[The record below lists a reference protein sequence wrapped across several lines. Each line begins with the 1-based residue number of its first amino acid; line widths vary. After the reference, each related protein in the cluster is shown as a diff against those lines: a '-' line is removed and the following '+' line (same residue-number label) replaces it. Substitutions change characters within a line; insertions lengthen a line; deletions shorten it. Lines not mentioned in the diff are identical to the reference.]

1 MSMKVES
8 SIKETTINTTTP
20 PTKDMNEIIDIIC
33 KWNGIT
39 KSRFSE
45 IVWPYNHIGTDT
57 NWNAIF
63 TQNGVLVNPI
73 GIYLKNTYD
82 WKDIVF
88 EKWND
93 KFFWRLRV
101 RSSWAMRY
109 QLGESIIEIPFEIKA
124 INEDTEES
132 MIIFPKTS
140 DILQSR
146 MKPLYVV
153 NTGWAERQRIEKE
166 IMAKMIELAMVKGW
180 NEIISTQN
188 TIEELKTN
196 LKKKG
201 IDFRLEN
208 EFIFLDF
215 PWRKVRD
222 TAGEDNEYIA
232 PPIEIKI
239 DFNNRSIGCKGYSSH
254 GFWTPTS
261 YWNPC
266 WWNRDNDV
274 HKCLRECSTK
284 ELINLMISRAY
295 GYNSNDTGRSHD
307 WRHPLGKLQDYIWW
321 VYERRN
327 ESNDEIKQAIEWIK
341 ENIADIK
348 ADLTIDGWLEN
359 SSTKDFISSLEA
371 NNETSEQW

>member
-1 MSMKVES
+1 MKVES

-45 IVWPYNHIGTDT
+45 IVWPYNHIGTDI
-57 NWNAIF
+57 NWDAIF

-101 RSSWAMRY
+101 RSASWMRY

-132 MIIFPKTS
+132 IILFPKTS

-188 TIEELKTN
+188 MIEELKTN
-196 LKKKG
+196 LKKRG

-215 PWRKVRD
+215 PRRKIRD
-222 TAGEDNEYIA
+222 TAGQDSEYMA
-232 PPIEIKI
+232 PPIEIRI

-254 GFWTPTS
+254 GFWTPTT

-295 GYNSNDTGRSHD
+295 GYNSADTWRSHD

-341 ENIADIK
+341 EHITEIK
-348 ADLTIDGWLEN
+348 ADLNIDNWLES

>member
-1 MSMKVES
+1 MKVES

-20 PTKDMNEIIDIIC
+20 PTKDMNAVIDIIC

-45 IVWPYNHIGTDT
+45 IVWPYNHIGTDI
-57 NWNAIF
+57 NWDAIF

-101 RSSWAMRY
+101 RSASWMRY

-132 MIIFPKTS
+132 IIIFPKTS

-208 EFIFLDF
+208 EFIFLNI

-222 TAGEDNEYIA
+222 TAGQDSEYMA
-232 PPIEIKI
+232 PPIEIRI

-295 GYNSNDTGRSHD
+295 GYNSADTWRSHD

-341 ENIADIK
+341 EHITEIK
-348 ADLTIDGWLEN
+348 ADLDIDGWLEN

>member
-1 MSMKVES
+1 MSMRVES
-8 SIKETTINTTTP
+8 SIKETTINTTMA
-20 PTKDMNEIIDIIC
+20 PTKDVNAIIDIIC

-39 KSRFSE
+39 RSRFNE
-45 IVWPYNHIGTDT
+45 IVWPYNHIGTDI
-57 NWNAIF
+57 NWDAIF
-63 TQNGVLVNPI
+63 TQNNVLINPI
-73 GIYLKNTYD
+73 GIYLKSTYD
-82 WKDIVF
+82 WKDVVF

-101 RSSWAMRY
+101 RGSSWIRY
-109 QLGESIIEIPFEIKA
+109 QLDDSIIEIPFEIKA

-132 MIIFPKTS
+132 IIMFPKTS

-188 TIEELKTN
+188 MIEELKTN
-196 LKKKG
+196 LKKRG
-201 IDFRLEN
+201 IDFSLEA
-208 EFIFLDF
+208 EFIFLNF
-215 PWRKVRD
+215 PRRKIRD
-222 TAGEDNEYIA
+222 TANADSEYMA
-232 PPIEIKI
+232 PPIEIRI
-239 DFNNRSIGCKGYSSH
+239 NFNDRTIGCKGYSSH

-266 WWNRDNDV
+266 WWNWDNDV
-274 HKCLRECSTK
+274 NKCLRECSIK
-284 ELINLMISRAY
+284 ELINLIISRAY
-295 GYNSNDTGRSHD
+295 GYNSADTGQNHD
-307 WRHPLGKLQDYIWW
+307 WRHPLAKLQDYIRW

-327 ESNDEIKQAIEWIK
+327 DSSDEIKQAIQWIK

-348 ADLTIDGWLEN
+348 ANLTIDDWLEN

>member
-1 MSMKVES
+1 MKVES

-20 PTKDMNEIIDIIC
+20 PTKAVGEIIDIIC

-57 NWNAIF
+57 NWNALF
-63 TQNGVLVNPI
+63 TQNDVLINPI

-101 RSSWAMRY
+101 RSASWMRY

-166 IMAKMIELAMVKGW
+166 IMAKFIELAMVKGW

-201 IDFRLEN
+201 IDFKLEN
-208 EFIFLDF
+208 EFIFLDI

-222 TAGEDNEYIA
+222 TAGEDSEYIA
-232 PPIEIKI
+232 PPIEIRI
-239 DFNNRSIGCKGYSSH
+239 DFNNRMIGCKGYSSH

-295 GYNSNDTGRSHD
+295 GYNSNDTGREHD
-307 WRHPLGKLQDYIWW
+307 WRHPLGKLRDYIWW

-327 ESNDEIKQAIEWIK
+327 DGNDEIKQTIEWIK
-341 ENIADIK
+341 EHITEIK
-348 ADLTIDGWLEN
+348 ADLNIDDWLEN
-359 SSTKDFISSLEA
+359 SSVKDFISSLEA

>member
-1 MSMKVES
+1 MKVES

-45 IVWPYNHIGTDT
+45 IVWPYNHIGTDI
-57 NWNAIF
+57 NWDAIF

-101 RSSWAMRY
+101 RSASWMRY
-109 QLGESIIEIPFEIKA
+109 QLWESIIEIPFEIKA

-132 MIIFPKTS
+132 IILFPKTS

-215 PWRKVRD
+215 PRRKIRD
-222 TAGEDNEYIA
+222 TAGQDSEYMA
-232 PPIEIKI
+232 PPIEIRI

-254 GFWTPTS
+254 GFGTPTS

-295 GYNSNDTGRSHD
+295 GYNSADTWRSHD

-341 ENIADIK
+341 EHITEIK
-348 ADLTIDGWLEN
+348 ADLNIDGWLEN

>member
-1 MSMKVES
+1 MKVES

-20 PTKDMNEIIDIIC
+20 PKKDMNEIIDIIC
-33 KWNGIT
+33 EWNGIT

-101 RSSWAMRY
+101 RSASWMRY

-188 TIEELKTN
+188 MIEELKTN
-196 LKKKG
+196 LKKRG

-295 GYNSNDTGRSHD
+295 GYNSNDTGREHD
-307 WRHPLGKLQDYIWW
+307 WRHPLGKLRDYVWW

-327 ESNDEIKQAIEWIK
+327 ESNDEIKQAIEWMK
-341 ENIADIK
+341 EHIAEIK
-348 ADLTIDGWLEN
+348 ADLNINDWLEN

-371 NNETSEQW
+371 NNGTGE

>member
-1 MSMKVES
+1 MKVES

-45 IVWPYNHIGTDT
+45 IVWPYNHIGTDI
-57 NWNAIF
+57 NWDAIF

-101 RSSWAMRY
+101 RSASWMRY

-132 MIIFPKTS
+132 IILFPKTS

-215 PWRKVRD
+215 PRRKIRD
-222 TAGEDNEYIA
+222 TAGQDSEYMA
-232 PPIEIKI
+232 PPIEIRI

-254 GFWTPTS
+254 GFGTPTS

-295 GYNSNDTGRSHD
+295 GYNSADTWRSHD

-341 ENIADIK
+341 EHITEIK
-348 ADLTIDGWLEN
+348 ADLNIDGWLEN

>member
-1 MSMKVES
+1 MKVES

-45 IVWPYNHIGTDT
+45 IVWPYNHIGTDI
-57 NWNAIF
+57 NWDAIF

-101 RSSWAMRY
+101 RSASWMRY

-132 MIIFPKTS
+132 IILFPKTS

-188 TIEELKTN
+188 MIEELKTN

-215 PWRKVRD
+215 PRRKIRD
-222 TAGEDNEYIA
+222 TAGQDSEYMA
-232 PPIEIKI
+232 PPIEIRI

-254 GFWTPTS
+254 GFGTPTS

-295 GYNSNDTGRSHD
+295 GYNSADTWRSHD

-341 ENIADIK
+341 EHITEIK
-348 ADLTIDGWLEN
+348 ADLNIDGWLEN

>member
-1 MSMKVES
+1 MKVES

-45 IVWPYNHIGTDT
+45 IVWPYSHIGTDI
-57 NWNAIF
+57 NWDAIF
-63 TQNGVLVNPI
+63 TQNNVLVNPI

-93 KFFWRLRV
+93 KFFWKLRV
-101 RSSWAMRY
+101 RNASWMRY

-132 MIIFPKTS
+132 IILFPKTS

-215 PWRKVRD
+215 PRRRIRD
-222 TAGEDNEYIA
+222 TAGVDSEYMA
-232 PPIEIKI
+232 PPIEIRI

-307 WRHPLGKLQDYIWW
+307 WRHPLSKLQDYIWW

-327 ESNDEIKQAIEWIK
+327 ESNDEIKQAIEWMK

>member
-1 MSMKVES
+1 MKVES

-45 IVWPYNHIGTDT
+45 IVWPYNHIGTDI
-57 NWNAIF
+57 NWDAIF
-63 TQNGVLVNPI
+63 TRNGVLVNPI

-101 RSSWAMRY
+101 RSASWMRY

-132 MIIFPKTS
+132 IILFPKTS

-196 LKKKG
+196 LKKRG

-215 PWRKVRD
+215 PRRKIRD
-222 TAGEDNEYIA
+222 TAGQDSEYMA
-232 PPIEIKI
+232 PPIEIRI

-254 GFWTPTS
+254 GFGTPTS

-295 GYNSNDTGRSHD
+295 GYNSADTWRSHD

-341 ENIADIK
+341 EHITEIK
-348 ADLTIDGWLEN
+348 ADLNIDGWLEN

>member
-1 MSMKVES
+1 MKVES

-45 IVWPYNHIGTDT
+45 IVWPYNHIGTDI
-57 NWNAIF
+57 NWDAIF

-101 RSSWAMRY
+101 RSASWMRY

-132 MIIFPKTS
+132 IILFPKTS

-215 PWRKVRD
+215 PRRKIRD
-222 TAGEDNEYIA
+222 TAGQDSEYMA
-232 PPIEIKI
+232 PPIEIRI

-254 GFWTPTS
+254 GFGTPTS

-295 GYNSNDTGRSHD
+295 GYNSADTWRSHD

-341 ENIADIK
+341 EHIAEIK
-348 ADLTIDGWLEN
+348 ADLNIDGWLEN

>member
-1 MSMKVES
+1 MKVES

-20 PTKDMNEIIDIIC
+20 PVKDMNEIIDIIC

-45 IVWPYNHIGTDT
+45 IVWPYNHIGTDI
-57 NWNAIF
+57 NWDAIF
-63 TQNGVLVNPI
+63 TQNNVLVNPI

-101 RSSWAMRY
+101 RSASWMRY

-132 MIIFPKTS
+132 IILFPKTS

-188 TIEELKTN
+188 MIEELKTN

-208 EFIFLDF
+208 EFIFLDI

-222 TAGEDNEYIA
+222 TAGEDGEYMA
-232 PPIEIKI
+232 PPIEIRI

-254 GFWTPTS
+254 GFWTPTT

-321 VYERRN
+321 VYERRS
-327 ESNDEIKQAIEWIK
+327 ESGENIKQAIEGIK
-341 ENIADIK
+341 EHITEIK
-348 ADLTIDGWLEN
+348 ADLNIDGWLEN

>member
-1 MSMKVES
+1 MKVES

-20 PTKDMNEIIDIIC
+20 PTKAVGEIIDIIC

-57 NWNAIF
+57 NWNVLF
-63 TQNGVLVNPI
+63 TQNDVLINPI

-101 RSSWAMRY
+101 RSASWMRY

-124 INEDTEES
+124 INDDTEES

-166 IMAKMIELAMVKGW
+166 IMAKFIELAMVKGW

-188 TIEELKTN
+188 MIEELKAN

-208 EFIFLDF
+208 EFIFLDI

-222 TAGEDNEYIA
+222 TAGEDSEYMA
-232 PPIEIKI
+232 PPIEIRI
-239 DFNNRSIGCKGYSSH
+239 DFNNRMIGCKGYSSH

-295 GYNSNDTGRSHD
+295 GYNSNDTGREHD
-307 WRHPLGKLQDYIWW
+307 WRHPLGKLRDYIWW

-327 ESNDEIKQAIEWIK
+327 DDNEEIKQTKQLIK
-341 ENIADIK
+341 EHITEIK
-348 ADLTIDGWLEN
+348 ADLNIDDWLEN
-359 SSTKDFISSLEA
+359 SSVKDFISSLEA

>member
-1 MSMKVES
+1 MKVES

-57 NWNAIF
+57 NWDAIF

-101 RSSWAMRY
+101 RSASWMRY

-132 MIIFPKTS
+132 IIIFPKTS

-208 EFIFLDF
+208 EFIFLNF
-215 PWRKVRD
+215 PRRKVRD
-222 TAGEDNEYIA
+222 TAGEDSEYMA
-232 PPIEIKI
+232 PPIEIRI

-254 GFWTPTS
+254 GFWTPTT

-266 WWNRDNDV
+266 RWNRDNDV

-341 ENIADIK
+341 EHITEIK
-348 ADLTIDGWLEN
+348 ADLNIDDWLEN

>member
-1 MSMKVES
+1 MKVES

-20 PTKDMNEIIDIIC
+20 PIKDMNEIIDIIC

-45 IVWPYNHIGTDT
+45 IVWPYNHIGTDI
-57 NWNAIF
+57 NWDAIF
-63 TQNGVLVNPI
+63 TQNNVLVNPI

-93 KFFWRLRV
+93 KFFWKLRV
-101 RSSWAMRY
+101 RSASWMRY

-188 TIEELKTN
+188 MIEELKTN

-215 PWRKVRD
+215 PRRRIRD
-222 TAGEDNEYIA
+222 TAGVDSEYMA
-232 PPIEIKI
+232 PPIEIRI

-295 GYNSNDTGRSHD
+295 GYNSADTWRSHD

-327 ESNDEIKQAIEWIK
+327 ESNDEIKQAIELMK

>member
-1 MSMKVES
+1 MKVES

-20 PTKDMNEIIDIIC
+20 PTKAVGEIIDIIC

-45 IVWPYNHIGTDT
+45 IVWPYNHIGTDI
-57 NWNAIF
+57 NWDALF
-63 TQNGVLVNPI
+63 TQNNVLINPI

-101 RSSWAMRY
+101 RSASWMRY

-166 IMAKMIELAMVKGW
+166 IMAKFIELAMVKGW

-196 LKKKG
+196 LKKRG
-201 IDFRLEN
+201 IDFKLEN
-208 EFIFLDF
+208 EFIFLDI

-222 TAGEDNEYIA
+222 TAGEDSEYIA
-232 PPIEIKI
+232 PPIEIRI
-239 DFNNRSIGCKGYSSH
+239 DFNNRMIGCKGYSSH

-274 HKCLRECSTK
+274 RKCLRECSTK

-295 GYNSNDTGRSHD
+295 GYNSNDTGREHD
-307 WRHPLGKLQDYIWW
+307 WRHPLGKLRDYIWW

-327 ESNDEIKQAIEWIK
+327 DGNDEIKQTIEWIK
-341 ENIADIK
+341 EHITEIK
-348 ADLTIDGWLEN
+348 ADLNIDDWLEN
-359 SSTKDFISSLEA
+359 SSVKDFISSLEA

>member
-1 MSMKVES
+1 MKVES

-45 IVWPYNHIGTDT
+45 IVWPYNHIGTDI
-57 NWNAIF
+57 NWDAIF

-101 RSSWAMRY
+101 RSASWMRY

-132 MIIFPKTS
+132 IILFPKTS

-215 PWRKVRD
+215 PRRKIRD
-222 TAGEDNEYIA
+222 TAGQDSEYMA
-232 PPIEIKI
+232 PPIEIRI

-254 GFWTPTS
+254 GFGTPTS

-295 GYNSNDTGRSHD
+295 GYNSADTWRSHD

-327 ESNDEIKQAIEWIK
+327 ESNDEIKQAIEWMK

>member
-1 MSMKVES
+1 MKVES

-45 IVWPYNHIGTDT
+45 IVWPYNHVGTDI
-57 NWNAIF
+57 NWDAIF
-63 TQNGVLVNPI
+63 TQNNVLVNPI

-101 RSSWAMRY
+101 RSASWMRY

-188 TIEELKTN
+188 MIEELKTN

-215 PWRKVRD
+215 PRRKIRD
-222 TAGEDNEYIA
+222 TAGVDSEYMA
-232 PPIEIKI
+232 PPIEIRI

-254 GFWTPTS
+254 GFGTPTS

-307 WRHPLGKLQDYIWW
+307 WRHPLSKLQDYIWW

-341 ENIADIK
+341 EHITEIK

>member
-1 MSMKVES
+1 MKVES

-20 PTKDMNEIIDIIC
+20 PTKDMNAVIDIIC

-39 KSRFSE
+39 KNRFSE
-45 IVWPYNHIGTDT
+45 IVWPYNHIGTDI
-57 NWNAIF
+57 NWDAIF

-101 RSSWAMRY
+101 RSVSWMRY

-132 MIIFPKTS
+132 IILFPKTS

-166 IMAKMIELAMVKGW
+166 IMAKMIELSQVKGW

-215 PWRKVRD
+215 PRRKIRD
-222 TAGEDNEYIA
+222 TAGQDSEYMA
-232 PPIEIKI
+232 PPIEIRI

-254 GFWTPTS
+254 GFGTPTS

-295 GYNSNDTGRSHD
+295 GYNSADTWRSHD

-327 ESNDEIKQAIEWIK
+327 ESNDEIKQAIEWMK

>member
-1 MSMKVES
+1 MKVES

-45 IVWPYNHIGTDT
+45 IVWPYNHIGTDI
-57 NWNAIF
+57 NWDALF
-63 TQNGVLVNPI
+63 TQNDVLVNPI
-73 GIYLKNTYD
+73 GIYLMKTYD

-101 RSSWAMRY
+101 RSASWMRY

-132 MIIFPKTS
+132 IIIFPKTS

-188 TIEELKTN
+188 MIEELKTN

-208 EFIFLDF
+208 EFIFLEI
-215 PWRKVRD
+215 PWRKIRD
-222 TAGEDNEYIA
+222 TAGEDSEYIA
-232 PPIEIKI
+232 PPIEIRI
-239 DFNNRSIGCKGYSSH
+239 DFNNKIIGCKGYSSH
-254 GFWTPTS
+254 GFWTPTT

-274 HKCLRECSTK
+274 RKCLRECSTK

-295 GYNSNDTGRSHD
+295 GYNSNDTGRERG
-307 WRHPLGKLQDYIWW
+307 WRHPLGKLRDYIWW
-321 VYERRN
+321 VYERRS
-327 ESNDEIKQAIEWIK
+327 EDNDKIKQAIEWIK
-341 ENIADIK
+341 EHITEIK
-348 ADLTIDGWLEN
+348 ADLNIDDWLEN

>member
-1 MSMKVES
+1 MKVES

-45 IVWPYNHIGTDT
+45 IVWPYNHIGTDI
-57 NWNAIF
+57 NWDAIF

-101 RSSWAMRY
+101 RSASWMRY

-124 INEDTEES
+124 INDDTEES
-132 MIIFPKTS
+132 IILFPKTS

-215 PWRKVRD
+215 PRRKIRD
-222 TAGEDNEYIA
+222 TAGQDSEYMA
-232 PPIEIKI
+232 PPIEIRI

-254 GFWTPTS
+254 GFGTPTS

-295 GYNSNDTGRSHD
+295 GYNSADTWRSHD

-341 ENIADIK
+341 EHITEIK
-348 ADLTIDGWLEN
+348 ADLNIDGWLEN

>member
-1 MSMKVES
+1 MKVES

-20 PTKDMNEIIDIIC
+20 PKKDMNEIIDIIC
-33 KWNGIT
+33 QWNGIT
-39 KSRFSE
+39 KNRFSE
-45 IVWPYNHIGTDT
+45 IVWPYNHIGTDI
-57 NWNAIF
+57 NWDALF

-73 GIYLKNTYD
+73 GIYLKSTYD

-101 RSSWAMRY
+101 RSASWMRY

-132 MIIFPKTS
+132 IIIFPKTS

-188 TIEELKTN
+188 MIEELQQT
-196 LKKKG
+196 LKKRG

-208 EFIFLDF
+208 EFIFLNM
-215 PWRKVRD
+215 PRRKVRD
-222 TAGEDNEYIA
+222 TAGQDSEYMA
-232 PPIEIKI
+232 PPIEIRI

-266 WWNRDNDV
+266 WWNWDNDV

-295 GYNSNDTGRSHD
+295 GYNSNDTGREHD
-307 WRHPLGKLQDYIWW
+307 WRHPLGKLRDYIWW

-327 ESNDEIKQAIEWIK
+327 EDNDEIKQAIQWMK
-341 ENIADIK
+341 ENIAEIK
-348 ADLTIDGWLEN
+348 ADLNIDSRLEN

-371 NNETSEQW
+371 DNETSEQW

>member
-1 MSMKVES
+1 MKVES

-20 PTKDMNEIIDIIC
+20 PIKDMNEIIDIIC

-45 IVWPYNHIGTDT
+45 IVWPYNHIGTDI
-57 NWNAIF
+57 NWDAIF
-63 TQNGVLVNPI
+63 TQNNVLVNPI
-73 GIYLKNTYD
+73 GIYLKSTYD

-93 KFFWRLRV
+93 KFFWKLRV
-101 RSSWAMRY
+101 RSASWMRY

-188 TIEELKTN
+188 MIEELKTN

-208 EFIFLDF
+208 EFIFLNF
-215 PWRKVRD
+215 PRRRIRD
-222 TAGEDNEYIA
+222 TAGVDSEYMA
-232 PPIEIKI
+232 PPIEIRI

-254 GFWTPTS
+254 GFWTPTT

-295 GYNSNDTGRSHD
+295 GYNSADTWRSHD

-327 ESNDEIKQAIEWIK
+327 ESNDEIKQAIEWMK
-341 ENIADIK
+341 ENITDIK

>member
-1 MSMKVES
+1 MKVES

-45 IVWPYNHIGTDT
+45 IVWPYNHIGTDI
-57 NWNAIF
+57 NWDAIF

-93 KFFWRLRV
+93 KFFWKLRV
-101 RSSWAMRY
+101 RSASWIRY

-188 TIEELKTN
+188 MIEELKTN

-201 IDFRLEN
+201 IKFRLEN

-215 PWRKVRD
+215 PRRKIRD
-222 TAGEDNEYIA
+222 TAGQDSEYMA
-232 PPIEIKI
+232 PPIEIRI

-254 GFWTPTS
+254 GFGTPTS

-327 ESNDEIKQAIEWIK
+327 ESNDEIKQAIELMK

>member
-1 MSMKVES
+1 MKVES

-20 PTKDMNEIIDIIC
+20 PKKDMNEIIDIIC
-33 KWNGIT
+33 EWNGIT

-101 RSSWAMRY
+101 RSASWMRY
-109 QLGESIIEIPFEIKA
+109 QLGDSIIEIPFEIKA

-132 MIIFPKTS
+132 IILFPKTS

-188 TIEELKTN
+188 MIEELKTN
-196 LKKKG
+196 LKKRG

-208 EFIFLDF
+208 DFIFLNI

-222 TAGEDNEYIA
+222 TAGEDSEYIA

-239 DFNNRSIGCKGYSSH
+239 DFNNKEIGCKGYSSH

-295 GYNSNDTGRSHD
+295 GYNSADTWRSHD

-321 VYERRN
+321 VYERRS
-327 ESNDEIKQAIEWIK
+327 ESNDDIKQAIEWIK
-341 ENIADIK
+341 EHITEIK
-348 ADLTIDGWLEN
+348 ADLNIDDWLEN
-359 SSTKDFISSLEA
+359 SSVKDFISSLEA

>member
-1 MSMKVES
+1 MKVES

-57 NWNAIF
+57 NWDAIF

-101 RSSWAMRY
+101 RSASWMRY

-208 EFIFLDF
+208 EFIFLNF
-215 PWRKVRD
+215 PRRKVRD
-222 TAGEDNEYIA
+222 TAGEDSEYMA
-232 PPIEIKI
+232 PPIEIRI

-254 GFWTPTS
+254 GFWTPTT

-266 WWNRDNDV
+266 RWNRDNDV

-341 ENIADIK
+341 EHITEIK
-348 ADLTIDGWLEN
+348 ADLNIDDWLEN

>member
-1 MSMKVES
+1 
-8 SIKETTINTTTP
+8 
-20 PTKDMNEIIDIIC
+20 
-33 KWNGIT
+33 
-39 KSRFSE
+39 
-45 IVWPYNHIGTDT
+45 
-57 NWNAIF
+57 
-63 TQNGVLVNPI
+63 
-73 GIYLKNTYD
+73 
-82 WKDIVF
+82 
-88 EKWND
+88 
-93 KFFWRLRV
+93 
-101 RSSWAMRY
+101 MRY

-132 MIIFPKTS
+132 IILFPKTS

-188 TIEELKTN
+188 MIEELKTN

-201 IDFRLEN
+201 IDFKLEN

-215 PWRKVRD
+215 PRRRIRD
-222 TAGEDNEYIA
+222 TAGVDSEYMA
-232 PPIEIKI
+232 PPIEIRI

-254 GFWTPTS
+254 GFGTPTS

-341 ENIADIK
+341 EHITEIK
-348 ADLTIDGWLEN
+348 ADLNIDSWLEN

>member
-1 MSMKVES
+1 MKVES

-45 IVWPYNHIGTDT
+45 IVWPYNHIGTDI
-57 NWNAIF
+57 NWDAIF

-101 RSSWAMRY
+101 RSASWMRY

-132 MIIFPKTS
+132 IILFPKTS

-196 LKKKG
+196 LKKRG

-215 PWRKVRD
+215 PRRKIRD
-222 TAGEDNEYIA
+222 TAGQDSEYMA
-232 PPIEIKI
+232 PPIEIRI

-254 GFWTPTS
+254 GFGTPTS

-295 GYNSNDTGRSHD
+295 GYNSADTWRSHD

-341 ENIADIK
+341 EHITEIK
-348 ADLTIDGWLEN
+348 ADLNIDGWLEN